1 MNMNMKSIVE
11 CERKKG
17 EKFLNFR
24 LPHYYKK
31 IGWVGFALVFTVLLS
46 TKFFDGD
53 YEVLKIVLKKLSLVF
68 LLLVVFS
75 KEKIEDE
82 MIQKI
87 RAQSFSF
94 AFLGGVLYTLGQPI
108 INYFVFLIATPEK
121 AIVEDLGD
129 FQILW
134 FMLTVYLMFFYVTKK
149 RS

>member
-1 MNMNMKSIVE
+1 MNMKSMIE
-11 CERKKG
+11 CERSKA
-17 EKFLNFR
+17 EKFLNFK

-31 IGWVGFALVFTVLLS
+31 IGWIGFAVVFATLLS
-46 TKFFDGD
+46 TKFFEGD
-53 YEVLKIVLKKLSLVF
+53 FEVLNDVLRKLSLVF
-68 LLLVVFS
+68 LLIVVFS
-75 KEKIEDE
+75 REIVEDE

-94 AFLGGVLYTLGQPI
+94 AFLGGVLYALGQPL
-108 INYFVFLIATPEK
+108 INYLVFLIAKPEK

-134 FMLTVYLMFFYVTKK
+134 FLLTIYLLFFYITKK

>member
-1 MNMNMKSIVE
+1 MNMKSMLE
-11 CERKKG
+11 CERSKA
-17 EKFLNFR
+17 EKFLNFK

-31 IGWVGFALVFTVLLS
+31 IGWIGFALVFATLLS

-53 YEVLKIVLKKLSLVF
+53 YEILKSVLKKLSLVF
-68 LLLVVFS
+68 LLIVVFS
-75 KEKIEDE
+75 KEIVEDE

-94 AFLGGVLYTLGQPI
+94 AFLGGVLYALGQPL
-108 INYFVFLIATPEK
+108 INYLVFLIAKPEK